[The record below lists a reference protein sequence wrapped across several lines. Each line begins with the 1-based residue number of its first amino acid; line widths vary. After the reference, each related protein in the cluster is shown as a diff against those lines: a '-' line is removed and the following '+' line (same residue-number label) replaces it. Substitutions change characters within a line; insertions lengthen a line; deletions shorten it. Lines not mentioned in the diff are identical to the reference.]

1 MSEVPPPPPPPSFPP
16 PAPVPFPQ
24 PELSAGQKTGRYF
37 IGIGLGFV
45 PVLVALALALISGS
59 LGGGVATV
67 LSNVTVFLPCLLG
80 LGFLGLMI
88 YFLTQ
93 PRFRFIGYGMLTV
106 LVALP
111 VIAVAGCIL
120 ILSNSSF

>member
-1 MSEVPPPPPPPSFPP
+1 MTPMSAPPPPL
-16 PAPVPFPQ
+16 PFPQ
-24 PELSAGQKTGRYF
+24 PQLTTGQKTGRFF

-45 PVLVALALALISGS
+45 PLLVALGIVLIAGGIGGNVASALYS
-59 LGGGVATV
+59 VAIYA
-67 LSNVTVFLPCLLG
+67 PCLLG

-111 VIAVAGCIL
+111 VIAAVGCIV
-120 ILSNSSF
+120 IISQSSF